1 MIAPR
6 WRKVLRDLW
15 NNKSRTL
22 LVVFSIAI
30 GVAAIGMVAS
40 TNAIITSELPASYT
54 KIHPTHARVFTS
66 PFDDDLILIL
76 GKIEGVDEVEGRL
89 SINVRLQINSE
100 EWRDLELIVM
110 EDFND
115 IRINKITP
123 ESGKWPPEEGELLIE
138 RASLILTESD
148 VGEHVLIETPNG
160 KRRELKIVGLAH
172 DLTTPA
178 GTFTNL
184 PKGYISFDTLK
195 TFGYDRTYNELLVRV
210 EGDSLSREYISQ
222 VMKRVESKI
231 EKGGRTVGGTIIPNP
246 GQHWFETYLAPISAV
261 LIILGIVILLLSAL
275 LIINTITAIMAQ
287 QVRQI
292 GMMKS
297 VGATTSQV
305 VILYETSMFLI
316 GLLALIIS
324 IPLATLGTRFAVNTI
339 IGIINFDVSNINIPS
354 DIILLQFFLCVL
366 VPMVV
371 ALVPILRGAGI
382 SVHEAIN
389 DYGLNRVNFGEGS
402 IDQVLSYIRGLPRPL
417 LLSLRNTFR
426 QKSRL
431 ILTIIALTLGSA
443 IFIAVMSVYSALITT
458 LDEALGYYGFDIVVT
473 FSRPYRIEQ
482 IEAELDKLEGITS
495 AENWGFTST
504 RIVNADGSET
514 NTIILVA
521 PPTETELIN
530 PSVLAGRWLLPED
543 EQAIVINTEV
553 LREAPD
559 VRVGHEITMTVDGT
573 PKKWLI
579 VGIVRSVMTG
589 PMAYTNYPYFSRV
602 MGRYGLASSVYLAT
616 DQHDQI
622 YQDQMARTIEEHF
635 ERVGINVSSIS
646 KVAELRATAIN
657 QFNVIFIFLI
667 MMAILLTIVG
677 GFGLTG
683 TMSLNVIERT
693 REIGVMRAI
702 GASDGTVM
710 RIVIVEGVL
719 IGIISWI
726 LGVFLA
732 YPIGWLLSQIIGGG
746 FLQSPL
752 IYTYSLPGALIWLLV
767 VSGLA
772 TFASFLPAR
781 NATRLPVRDVLAYE

>member
-402 IDQVLSYIRGLPRPL
+402 IDQVLSDSRGLPRPL